1 MSFYFASDKVRV
13 LKVKQLTGCQRNLGE
28 ELEPRKRGDTSKQG
42 EKTGLAHG
50 AIFSFQDSNAAQIM

>member
-1 MSFYFASDKVRV
+1 M

-28 ELEPRKRGDTSKQG
+28 ELEPRKREDISKQG
-42 EKTGLAHG
+42 EKAGLAHG